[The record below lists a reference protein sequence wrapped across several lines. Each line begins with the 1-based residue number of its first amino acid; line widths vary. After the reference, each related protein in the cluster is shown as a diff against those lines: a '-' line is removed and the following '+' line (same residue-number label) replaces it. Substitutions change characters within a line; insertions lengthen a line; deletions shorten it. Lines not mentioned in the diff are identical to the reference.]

1 MDPTMIERVRGFN
14 REVTQRVGALD
25 DRYLARAR
33 PLGQARLLWEIG
45 EDGCDVRT
53 LRSRLDLD
61 SGYLSRL
68 LRSLEDA
75 GLVTLGPGERVRRVR
90 TARLTAAGWA
100 ERAALDRGSDALAA
114 SLLEPLNPQ
123 QRERLVAAMGEVQRL
138 LTAALVQIAPA
149 DPAGAHARYCMGEYA
164 AELDRRFAH
173 GYAPARAIPVDAAA
187 LRPPRG
193 LLLVA
198 TLRSEPV
205 GCGALRF
212 HDDAWSELKRLWVAP
227 AARGLGVGRRLM
239 GELEARAA
247 EHGDVVRLD
256 TNGAL
261 TEAIALYRSSG
272 YVEVAP
278 FNDDI
283 YPDHFF
289 EKRLR

>member
-1 MDPTMIERVRGFN
+1 MIERVRGFN

-25 DRYLARAR
+25 DRYLARDR

-45 EDGCDVRT
+45 DDGCDVRT
-53 LRSRLDLD
+53 LRSRMDLD

-68 LRSLEDA
+68 LRSLQEA
-75 GLVTLGPGERVRRVR
+75 GLVTLGPGERDRRVR
-90 TARLTAAGWA
+90 TARLTAAGRA
-100 ERAALDRGSDALAA
+100 ERLALDRGSDELAA
-114 SLLEPLNPQ
+114 TLLEPLNAQ

-138 LTAALVQIAPA
+138 LTAALVEIAPA
-149 DPAGAHARYCMGEYA
+149 DPTGAHARYCMGEYA

-173 GYAPARAIPVDAAA
+173 GYDPAQAIPVDAAA

-198 TLRSEPV
+198 TLRSAPV

-212 HDDAWSELKRLWVAP
+212 HADATSELKRLWVAP

-247 EHGDVVRLD
+247 RHGDVVRLD

-272 YVEVAP
+272 YTEVP
-278 FNDDI
+278 RFNDDP